1 MQYGRIRKRNYA
13 HMDQDNRDDTKW
25 HVQPPYRV
33 RLPFKRGYRRAPQGE
48 QKAEPHLAVTTLQT
62 AGEDEHAICVF
73 DQDVMEAVK
82 ALTALRNGI
91 PDGAVS
97 ATSSSSP
104 SASALPAYSPRVFLP
119 VSPAE
124 ASSPESSLVPEE
136 LFGGKQ
142 FVLGSFQRRRRAGLE
157 DLIVRNGGAIA
168 PRVTMAT
175 DYLVATQEEYSRH
188 SGKVKEALKKV
199 YVVVVGEKWVT
210 DCVEAETLLE
220 LDESNAFYIPPHVD

>member
-1 MQYGRIRKRNYA
+1 M
-13 HMDQDNRDDTKW
+13 
-25 HVQPPYRV
+25 
-33 RLPFKRGYRRAPQGE
+33 
-48 QKAEPHLAVTTLQT
+48 
-62 AGEDEHAICVF
+62 CVF

-82 ALTALRNGI
+82 ALTALRNGV
-91 PDGAVS
+91 PDGVVS
-97 ATSSSSP
+97 ATPSSSP
-104 SASALPAYSPRVFLP
+104 SISASPASSPSIFLP
-119 VSPAE
+119 VSPTAE
-124 ASSPESSLVPEE
+124 ASSPESPSVPEG

-142 FVLGSFQRRRRAGLE
+142 FVLGSFQRRRRASLE
-157 DLIVRNGGAIA
+157 DLIVGNGGAIA

-175 DYLVATQEEYSRH
+175 DYLVATQEEYTRH